1 MSRQKLPNQIRL
13 CIVAANF
20 PIMGRASDHGF
31 LWPIAKGLAS
41 HGHSVTVISAK
52 SRLGKPEVVRD
63 NVRVIYLHEGFPNK
77 SHMRFEDAVYE
88 KFLELHTAQPFHLV
102 HSIDSSGFKIGLH
115 KKDLKIAIGY
125 DVEATQMSQIFSI
138 LGMGQ
143 EKVSSLLQ
151 TGLAVGYK
159 FLTTYFSQDR
169 KILNTADGVF
179 VTSPQ
184 QRIFLERYYLYPD
197 FRTYTVPYGI
207 ELGDLSART
216 DASELRKKLKIPEG
230 AQIVLTLSDMS
241 EALEV
246 KNLLTAFERVAVKKP
261 NSYMIV
267 VGNGPA
273 FKEIEFHMLNL
284 ALGSRVI
291 FAGAM
296 TAEEVSDCVTISDV
310 FVNMSSRSNG
320 FEPSMLEAM
329 AQKKMIIGSEVSPM
343 AHIVEDGVDG
353 FLLRPADVDSLSHL
367 LIEIFSGAMPSQ
379 EIGTRAR
386 EKVLNIF
393 DTKKMV
399 SVIED
404 AYKKILVNT
413 KLYSVGRIDE
423 KSVNSTLDLQNP

>member
-1 MSRQKLPNQIRL
+1 MSRQKLPSQIRL

-77 SHMRFEDAVYE
+77 AHMRFEDAVYE

-115 KKDLKIAIGY
+115 KKELKIAIGY

-151 TGLAVGYK
+151 TGLAVTYK

-207 ELGDLSART
+207 ELGDLSPRPE
-216 DASELRKKLKIPEG
+216 ASELRKKLKIPEG

-261 NSYMIV
+261 NAYMII
-267 VGNGPA
+267 VGNGPT

-296 TAEEVSDCVTISDV
+296 TAEEISDCVSISDV
-310 FVNMSSRSNG
+310 FVNMSSRTNG

-329 AQKKMIIGSEVSPM
+329 AQKKLIIGSEVSPM
-343 AHIVEDGVDG
+343 AHIVEDGIDG

-379 EIGTRAR
+379 EIGNRAR

-399 SVIED
+399 SVIES
-404 AYKKILVNT
+404 AYKKILANT

-423 KSVNSTLDLQNP
+423 KTVNSTLDLQNP